1 MTVASGRRPSAGDD
15 RPPGERLL
23 SAAEELFGERSY
35 RRTSVA
41 DICARAGIATGSFY
55 AHYGSKNDIFAAVVR
70 RINAD
75 LRAAMRAA
83 LESEDVLDGQRDR
96 ERAAFR
102 AFFQMLSKR
111 PWIDRIVR
119 ESEFVDPALFREY
132 YERLARG
139 YARGVRRA
147 QLAGDVD
154 PHYDPE
160 VIAYVYTGIGNFVG
174 MRWADW
180 TAGGQ
185 VPPDVLEDM
194 LSVLARGLPPRPNPA
209 FAATRATPAAGAPP
223 PPAPGAPPPPATRSR
238 PRRAPP
244 EAHTAAQ
251 LGHTLRAAARPPGA
265 QPRPP
270 AVTGGPEPGQPG
282 FVGQQLVDPVLGRHR
297 HHRPDPAAGHGQPL
311 TRLLGE
317 RSDRFRTHTP
327 LSPVRGYA

>member
-1 MTVASGRRPSAGDD
+1 VTVASGRRPPTGDD

-83 LESEDVLDGQRDR
+83 LESDDVPAGQRDR

-194 LSVLARGLPPRPNPA
+194 LSVLARGLPPRPNLA
-209 FAATRATPAAGAPP
+209 
-223 PPAPGAPPPPATRSR
+223 
-238 PRRAPP
+238 
-244 EAHTAAQ
+244 
-251 LGHTLRAAARPPGA
+251 
-265 QPRPP
+265 
-270 AVTGGPEPGQPG
+270 
-282 FVGQQLVDPVLGRHR
+282 
-297 HHRPDPAAGHGQPL
+297 
-311 TRLLGE
+311 
-317 RSDRFRTHTP
+317 
-327 LSPVRGYA
+327 